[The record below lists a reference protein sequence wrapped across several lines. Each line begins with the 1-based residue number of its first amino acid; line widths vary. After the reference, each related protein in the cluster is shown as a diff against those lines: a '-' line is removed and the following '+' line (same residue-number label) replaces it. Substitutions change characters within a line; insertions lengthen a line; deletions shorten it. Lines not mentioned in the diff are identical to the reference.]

1 MRRFLLL
8 SIVLGGA
15 LLLGACGGRGTVAT
29 VESESIAGDT
39 VLALRT
45 SYEGE
50 AVVQGEIYRG
60 DLTRLIFTEAAL
72 QAAEEDFGITG
83 LDDQGTIDA
92 RMASPTP
99 SDQAILASVMEAN
112 PDYTDA
118 LLELTMVQVMLREAV
133 LAELVSVEGFLED
146 AWADSPQQFAQVC
159 VRHILTESLAEVEE
173 AQARIAAGEDFGAV
187 ADEVSLDGAS
197 PGGQL
202 PCPSFASAYVE
213 PFGSTAA
220 TAPVGVVAG
229 PIETEFGWHLLVV
242 DERIAPTTFEDLAAD
257 PLAYL
262 EPGSIGD
269 LWVVWFDD
277 AVGDTE
283 IVVRSQ
289 IGTWVPEADGI
300 RPPQ

>member
-1 MRRFLLL
+1 MRRLALL
-8 SIVLGGA
+8 SLVLGGA
-15 LLLGACGGRGTVAT
+15 LLFGACGGRDTVAT
-29 VESESIAGDT
+29 VEAESIAGDT

-60 DLTRLIFTEAAL
+60 DLTRLILTEAAL

-83 LDDQGTIDA
+83 LDDQATIDA
-92 RMASPTP
+92 RMAAPTP
-99 SDQAILASVMEAN
+99 SDEAILASVMESN
-112 PDYTDA
+112 PDYTES

-133 LAELVSVEGFLED
+133 LGELVAAEGVLED
-146 AWADSPQQFAQVC
+146 AWANNPQQFAQVC
-159 VRHILTESLAEVEE
+159 VRHILTESLAEIEE
-173 AQARIAAGEDFGAV
+173 AGTRIEGGEDFSAV
-187 ADEVSLDGAS
+187 ADEMSLDGAS
-197 PGGQL
+197 AGGQL
-202 PCPSFASAYVE
+202 PCPSFASAYVD

-229 PIETEFGWHLLVV
+229 PIQTEFGWHILIV
-242 DERIAPTTFEDLAAD
+242 DERIAPTSFDDLAAN
-257 PLAYL
+257 PLDYL

-277 AVGDTE
+277 AVGGTD